1 MDRKTTSPSAYDAQP
16 DEELIRLLRAG
27 RSDVES
33 YLLEKYKQLVRLK
46 AREYYLAGGDRE
58 DLLQEGMLGLF
69 RAIRTYDPERE
80 ASFKSYA
87 SLLISRQMIDAVL
100 SARRLKNQALNESI
114 PISLLEEN
122 GDESSMGLAESPE
135 SILISLED
143 TDSRIAR
150 LKELLSPLESRVLE
164 LFLAGEDYIRIAG
177 RLGKKPKSI
186 DNALQRIRAKAS
198 SVRTAGE

>member
-1 MDRKTTSPSAYDAQP
+1 MEYYERT
-16 DEELIRLLRAG
+16 DEELVQLS
-27 RSDVES
+27 RSGDEEATS
-33 YLLEKYKQLVRLK
+33 LLLEKYKQLVRLK

-198 SVRTAGE
+198 SLRTAGE

>member
-1 MDRKTTSPSAYDAQP
+1 M
-16 DEELIRLLRAG
+16 
-27 RSDVES
+27 ES

-186 DNALQRIRAKAS
+186 DNALQRIRTKAS
-198 SVRTAGE
+198 SLRTAGE